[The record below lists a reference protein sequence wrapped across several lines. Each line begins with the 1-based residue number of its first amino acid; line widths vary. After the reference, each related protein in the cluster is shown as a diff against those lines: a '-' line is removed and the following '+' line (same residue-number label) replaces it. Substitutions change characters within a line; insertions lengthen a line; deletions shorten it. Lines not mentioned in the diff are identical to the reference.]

1 MKIVSKT
8 RRFEPEMIE
17 RNEHDLNGI
26 DVRQLKTGV
35 LDVNLLKEAGL
46 CVQPILNEC
55 RVVAVSYSGQTMN
68 FSTKQREVLFHAKAV
83 NGAYLGTY
91 FANAFKALS

>member
-1 MKIVSKT
+1 MKIASKT
-8 RRFEPEMIE
+8 RRHGPELIE
-17 RNEHDLNGI
+17 LNEHDLSDI

-46 CVQPILNEC
+46 TVNPILNEC
-55 RVVAVSYSGQTMN
+55 HVVAVSYSGQTMN
-68 FSTKQREVLFHAKAV
+68 FSTKKQEVLFHAKAV

-91 FANAFKALS
+91 FSNAFKALA